1 MKRYF
6 EGVFGVMRA
15 YQLRFY
21 RDKTALFFTMLFP
34 LIFLLIFGS
43 IFNNSSL
50 SFSIAVINNSE
61 SEFSKT
67 FVDTISDEEVFDV
80 NTELDDFDAAKLS
93 MQRGEV
99 DSILLLN
106 ESFGD
111 VGEGGTPTG
120 QVTVYSEPGS
130 EQARQTV
137 AAITDQI
144 LIGINQQFGQQP
156 AAFSVQQAS
165 TGEQGLTQFDY
176 TFSGLLGFTI
186 LGSAIF
192 GLANVMPAEKQR
204 GSFRRLRASP
214 FKASQLIFGNGL
226 HYLIV
231 TLLSLLLM
239 ITVGLLVFDFE
250 MRGSWV
256 QFGVFATIS
265 SIMMIGF
272 GLLIGG
278 WAKNENQA
286 SPVSNLVAFPLMFL
300 SGIFFP
306 RFLFPEWM
314 QGLTDFIPLAPVVDG
329 FRKIMTENAYLVD
342 LGPELLLI
350 GVWAVSLYA
359 LAIRVF
365 RWGGES

>member
-43 IFNNSSL
+43 IFNNTSL
-50 SFSIAVINNSE
+50 SFNVAVIDQPTN
-61 SEFSKT
+61 EFSKMFT
-67 FVDTISDEEVFDV
+67 ETIAQEEVFDV
-80 NTELDDFDAAKLS
+80 ADDVSDFDAAKQS
-93 MQRGEV
+93 MQRGEI
-99 DSILLLN
+99 DAIILLD
-106 ESFGD
+106 ESFGS
-111 VGEGGTPTG
+111 VGADGRPSGE
-120 QVTVYSEPGS
+120 VMVYTEPGS
-130 EQARQTV
+130 EQAGQTV
-137 AAITDQI
+137 AAINEQI
-144 LIGINQQFGQQP
+144 LAGIEQQFGRET
-156 AAFSVQQAS
+156 AAFSVSQQS
-165 TGEQGLTQFDY
+165 TGEAGLTQFDY

-214 FKASQLIFGNGL
+214 FRASQLILGNGL

-239 ITVGLLVFDFE
+239 IVVGLVVFNFE
-250 MRGSWV
+250 MRGSWL
-256 QFGVFATIS
+256 QFGLFASLS

-278 WAKNENQA
+278 WAKNESQA

-350 GVWAVSLYA
+350 TAWMVGLYL
-359 LAIRVF
+359 LAIKFF